1 MEHHDV
7 VPDRG
12 ARATRDVSTFQRF
25 SVDTNE
31 SLRFEPWEVS
41 SPSPTGAED
50 GHDDVFKERETE
62 LEIDTVR
69 NQLQGKVA
77 EMESFAGHLEE
88 IFLTVE
94 ENFGRQEQHL
104 EQHYNDVLQTL
115 SQRYDERAAGL
126 EEEKK
131 GKLEALY
138 NQLLSCGQA
147 IDASKELIET
157 AQEVYRLQDK
167 RLFLKVTQPEL
178 IKEFAKDEI
187 DFTLA
192 TTLEFNTP
200 LADLSDVKTMMDSI
214 NVVPAP
220 SAPVINPQMPNSATQ
235 TSLRVRWSLFSDDT
249 VEYYDLYYRPVLED
263 TNVKVKETH
272 CTVMDLLPNAQYE
285 LWVTATNTTGIS
297 PASEKALY
305 MTVPSPPVIKQREC
319 TSCPEAALIRW
330 ESGNTNPVDSYTVE
344 LNEMGTDGTQSG
356 ITESVVAVP
365 TCQCLIQL
373 KTGRRYLISVRAV
386 NIGGPSDRSEVLS
399 VSTTGTFFYLLED
412 TAHPCLSIS
421 EDGFTIFYGDEE
433 LPISAM
439 ALDDN
444 TFARCVAVLGDLIP
458 VRGRHYWEVEVD
470 DGTEFRIGVAY
481 EDTERNSYLGA
492 NSTSWC
498 MRHILTP
505 SRHKYEFLH
514 NGWSPDLRITVNP
527 VRIGV
532 ALDYE
537 RGTLSF
543 FNVDLEQH
551 LHTFHCHFRNYV
563 HPCFSLDNPG
573 ALTIH
578 NAIEAPEYAFI

>member
-1 MEHHDV
+1 MDLYEIRGGRLGVIAEEAELQELSRESTAMETYNV
-7 VPDRG
+7 G
-12 ARATRDVSTFQRF
+12 ST
-25 SVDTNE
+25 
-31 SLRFEPWEVS
+31 
-41 SPSPTGAED
+41 PSPTGAED
-50 GHDDVFKERETE
+50 GSDGEEDAFKEGETE
-62 LEIDTVR
+62 GEIILIRD
-69 NQLQGKVA
+69 QLQEKVA

-115 SQRYDERAAGL
+115 SQRQDESAARL

-131 GKLEALY
+131 SKLEALY
-138 NQLLSCGQA
+138 GQLLACGRA
-147 IDASKELIET
+147 LDASKELIET
-157 AQEVYRLQDK
+157 AQEVYRSQDK
-167 RLFLKVTQPEL
+167 RLFLKTVMPT
-178 IKEFAKDEI
+178 IKRIEEFAKDEV
-187 DFTLA
+187 DLTLS
-192 TTLEFNTP
+192 TSLEFNTP

-235 TSLRVRWSLFSDDT
+235 TSLRVCWSLFSDDT
-249 VEYYDLYYRPVLED
+249 VEYYELYYRPVLED
-263 TNVKVKETH
+263 TPADSAFTPQVSKVTLKETH
-272 CTVMDLLPNAQYE
+272 CTVADLLPNAQYE

-319 TSCPEAALIRW
+319 SSCPEAALIRW
-330 ESGNTNPVDSYTVE
+330 ESGNTNPVDSYMVE
-344 LNEMGTDGTQSG
+344 LREMGADGTESN
-356 ITESVVAVP
+356 ITESIVAVP

-373 KTGRRYLISVRAV
+373 QPGRRYLISVRAV
-386 NIGGPSDRSEVLS
+386 NIGGPSDRSEPITIT
-399 VSTTGTFFYLLED
+399 TTGTFFYLLED

-421 EDGFTIFYGDEE
+421 EDGFTVFYGDEE

-444 TFARCVAVLGDLIP
+444 TFTRCVAVLGDLIP

-498 MRHILTP
+498 MRHILSP
-505 SRHKYEFLH
+505 SR
-514 NGWSPDLRITVNP
+514 
-527 VRIGV
+527 
-532 ALDYE
+532 
-537 RGTLSF
+537 
-543 FNVDLEQH
+543 
-551 LHTFHCHFRNYV
+551 
-563 HPCFSLDNPG
+563 
-573 ALTIH
+573 
-578 NAIEAPEYAFI
+578 